1 MNVWEICY
9 QAAVF
14 ELDDEKLRAKIN
26 ETRCAIDQR
35 LLEVRADL
43 GMKERRDITNALE
56 VLLVLE
62 RLLDR
67 QKNLARPA

>member
-1 MNVWEICY
+1 VNTNSAWETCY

-14 ELDDEKLRAKIN
+14 ELDDEKLRARIE

-35 LLEVRADL
+35 LLAVRADL

-67 QKNLARPA
+67 HRPAA